1 LKNRYCDASIN
12 YFIEEMAAIG
22 DYWTVEEVKDVYG
35 RKSLEDALNERKSVV
50 DSFLQNFALLMS
62 EVQEA

>member
-1 LKNRYCDASIN
+1 MKNRYCDASIN

>member
-1 LKNRYCDASIN
+1 MNRCEMN
-12 YFIEEMAAIG
+12 YFIEEMATIG

-50 DSFLQNFALLMS
+50 DSFLQDFALLMS

>member
-1 LKNRYCDASIN
+1 MNRCDMN

-50 DSFLQNFALLMS
+50 DSFLQNLALLMS

>member
-1 LKNRYCDASIN
+1 MNRCDIN

-22 DYWTVEEVKDVYG
+22 DYWTVEEVKMVYG

-50 DSFLQNFALLMS
+50 DSFLQNLALLMS

>member
-1 LKNRYCDASIN
+1 MNRCDMN

-22 DYWTVEEVKDVYG
+22 DYWTVEEVKKVYG
-35 RKSLEDALNERKSVV
+35 RKSLEDALNERKTVV
-50 DSFLQNFALLMS
+50 DSFWKNFALLMS